1 MSKPSKHTFVLA
13 MEDQGAA
20 LRDSDG
26 GLILALPGVAAGPQR
41 RAEWGAALRGVIPRG
56 SELRVL
62 LGQSSLT
69 VTCQDAPF
77 LGASELKDTARRM
90 GAAEGAGT
98 AATAAAQDVDPGA
111 EGGHTLWIAS
121 LPSREMHDLV
131 ALAEDLDLR
140 FTLATPWAR
149 VLQRGLESTPDQ
161 PRDRMVLAV
170 DEGQGRLCVFRGPGL
185 LLQRAFRLPED
196 EDEESRLERVVQEL
210 ARTLQFVKQRQR
222 NIAVDHLLLVGME
235 APSAPFLDRLK
246 GLRLKAH
253 EGPAELWPVLWRG
266 LERERKGGLNL
277 VPVEVLEAQ
286 TRKVAR
292 LVLWVASFLVLGLM
306 GTMWAW
312 LRWSVD
318 QRARDADQMEA
329 TLAQRKALQAQR
341 HEVVGARV
349 PLLRL
354 RMAEAR
360 QVKAGQALGRLGALL
375 LEAPEGV
382 SLEKV
387 EVLQAPGEPLKHR
400 FLVTGTALTEPSFSA
415 GPLSLYLARLQ
426 AHPGLVL
433 QPMREVQVLDR
444 REENDSKI
452 DQRAVARFRLEGS
465 AP

>member
-1 MSKPSKHTFVLA
+1 MSKPSKHTFVLV

-20 LRDSDG
+20 LRDG
-26 GLILALPGVAAGPQR
+26 EGQLVLALPGVAAGPQR

-56 SELRVL
+56 AELRVA

-69 VTCQDAPF
+69 VNCQDAPF
-77 LGASELKDTARRM
+77 LGASELRDTARRM
-90 GAAEGAGT
+90 GAAEGGGT
-98 AATAAAQDVDPGA
+98 ASTAAAMDADPAA
-111 EGGHTLWIAS
+111 EGGHVLWVAS

-131 ALAEDLDLR
+131 ALSEDLDLR
-140 FTLATPWAR
+140 FTQATPWAR
-149 VLQRGLESTPDQ
+149 LLQRGLEGGPELH
-161 PRDRMVLAV
+161 REHMVLAV

-185 LLQRAFRLPED
+185 LLQRAFRMPED
-196 EDEESRLERVVQEL
+196 EDDETRLERVVQEL

-222 NIAVDHLLLVGME
+222 NITVDHLLLVGME

-246 GLRLKAH
+246 GLRLTAL
-253 EGPAELWPVLWRG
+253 EGPADLWSVLWRG

-286 TRKVAR
+286 SRKVAR
-292 LVLWVASFLVLGLM
+292 LVLWVASVLVLALM

-318 QRARDADQMEA
+318 QRAKDADQMEA
-329 TLAQRKALQAQR
+329 TLAQRKSLQAQR

-360 QVKAGQALGRLGALL
+360 QVQAGQALGRLGALL

-382 SLEKV
+382 ALEKV

-400 FLVTGTALTEPSFSA
+400 FVVTGTALTEPSFSA

-426 AHPGLVL
+426 AYPGLVL
-433 QPMREVQVLDR
+433 QPMREVQLLDR
-444 REENDSKI
+444 RDENDTKI
-452 DQRAVARFRLEGS
+452 DQHAVARFTLEGS